1 MSISNQTLCKFGWH
15 IWGRWKFNA
24 TRCEDTMMRVAWP
37 VSVFVRT
44 CTHCGRPERMTTR
57 PIDPEAANG

>member
-24 TRCEDTMMRVAWP
+24 THCEDTLMRVAWP